1 MTTYYLHSNQNKAV
15 KIETELPLKEFEGEY
30 APAFMAM
37 QVVKDAPSADF
48 SEPNFDIQT
57 GKWFDDSV
65 GAQKALAEQAQTD
78 AQKAVQETA
87 QVKEKVAGVINGLD
101 DETALQVAELYPE
114 WQADKT
120 YTAKTIVR
128 YQEKLYRVVSDHSS
142 QADWLPDATPAL
154 YSLISLNT
162 DGSVNWIQ
170 PLGAH
175 DAYKKGDQVVYNGKT
190 FESLVDGNVW
200 EPVEGAQWKEVKP
213 D

>member
-37 QVVKDAPSADF
+37 QIVKDAPSADF
-48 SEPNFDIQT
+48 AEPNFDIQT

-65 GAQKALAEQAQTD
+65 GAQKAIAEQAKTD

-101 DETALQVAELYPE
+101 DKTALQVAELYPE
-114 WQADKT
+114 WQSDKT

-128 YQEKLYRVVSDHSS
+128 YQGKLYRVVSDHSS
-142 QADWLPDATPAL
+142 QADWLPDATPAI
-154 YSLISLNT
+154 YSLISLNA
-162 DGSVNWIQ
+162 DGTVNWIQ
-170 PLGAH
+170 PVGAH

-190 FESLVDGNVW
+190 FESLVDGNVC
-200 EPVEGAQWKEVKP
+200 EPVEGAQWKEVTP